1 MKTADIMNEL
11 ANLPVEERAFIADSL
26 LQTLNHTQP
35 EIEREWL
42 EVAQQRLT
50 EIEAGTVKT
59 IPYNEVMSRINKRLG

>member
-42 EVAQQRLT
+42 EIAQQRLT
-50 EIEAGTVKT
+50 EIEAGKVKT
-59 IPYNEVMSRINKRLG
+59 IPYDEVITRINKRLG

>member
-42 EVAQQRLT
+42 EIAQQRLT

-59 IPYNEVMSRINKRLG
+59 ISYDEVISRINKRLG

>member
-1 MKTADIMNEL
+1 MKTADIINEL

-26 LQTLNHTQP
+26 LQTLNHTQT

-42 EVAQQRLT
+42 EVAQQRLA

-59 IPYNEVMSRINKRLG
+59 IPYDEVMSRLM